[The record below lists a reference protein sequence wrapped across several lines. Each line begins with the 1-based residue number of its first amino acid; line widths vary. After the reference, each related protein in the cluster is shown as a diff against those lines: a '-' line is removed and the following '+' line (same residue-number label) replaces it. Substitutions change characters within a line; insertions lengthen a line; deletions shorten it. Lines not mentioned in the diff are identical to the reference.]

1 MVNRTRVGGG
11 GYIKHDII
19 HNMINRR
26 VVTTLWT
33 YYYRYLLYLLWYFV
47 AWCIIRC
54 WGISTMFT
62 GSGVRFHTAIVL
74 LIQSS
79 CNCPPVCHINLWFL
93 PMSCVLDLI
102 ISLSIFV
109 CVSIILL
116 IVYPVQRVCT
126 CGSPIYCC
134 LSGTTCIPAIV
145 QYITTSLFLLSTGTW
160 YTVSYLCVQVMRS

>member
-1 MVNRTRVGGG
+1 
-11 GYIKHDII
+11 
-19 HNMINRR
+19 
-26 VVTTLWT
+26 
-33 YYYRYLLYLLWYFV
+33 
-47 AWCIIRC
+47 
-54 WGISTMFT
+54 MFT
-62 GSGVRFHTAIVL
+62 GGGVRFHTAIVL